1 MMSKRILPKLPSK
14 SNLSLLI
21 NLFFDSGLLSLM
33 MQMSLSH
40 TFILEFYSFLD
51 DSLEKVLKADDK
63 VVDVKKALLKKRE
76 EEIVKE
82 TKAAADKKVTF
93 QSTSGYFYFEIY

>member
-1 MMSKRILPKLPSK
+1 M
-14 SNLSLLI
+14 
-21 NLFFDSGLLSLM
+21 
-33 MQMSLSH
+33 
-40 TFILEFYSFLD
+40 EFYSFLN

-93 QSTSGYFYFEIY
+93 QSTS

>member
-14 SNLSLLI
+14 YNLSLLI
-21 NLFFDSGLLSLM
+21 NLFFDSGLLSLI
-33 MQMSLSH
+33 MQMFLSY
-40 TFILEFYSFLD
+40 TFIMEFYSFLN

-82 TKAAADKKVTF
+82 TKAAADKKV
-93 QSTSGYFYFEIY
+93 